1 MHNVKCIICTFIS
14 LPLVYAWRR
23 TDGRALVPG
32 TTISDR
38 GRVLTIPNAP
48 LDAEGGYL
56 CTVNGKAGVADKTI
70 SVVMESKEFYEQR
83 CEKTVFGAFDQV

>member
-1 MHNVKCIICTFIS
+1 M
-14 LPLVYAWRR
+14 
-23 TDGRALVPG
+23 PG

-48 LDAEGGYL
+48 LEAEGGYL

-70 SVVMESKEFYEQR
+70 SVVMESKNFIHVYYTMNNPLLLVNFSLIDSF
-83 CEKTVFGAFDQV
+83 CSFIPFTVYMP